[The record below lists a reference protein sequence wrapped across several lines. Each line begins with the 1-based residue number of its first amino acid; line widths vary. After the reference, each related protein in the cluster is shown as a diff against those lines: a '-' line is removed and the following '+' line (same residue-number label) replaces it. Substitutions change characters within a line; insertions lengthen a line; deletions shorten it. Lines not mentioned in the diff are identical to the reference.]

1 MSAIEA
7 LLRYYIQVLIM
18 LSCEGRIMRCR
29 KHTKEVPMVD
39 VTIDFIGHKVVVG
52 HYCLLCYNF
61 VNKANPEVQM
71 LRNLLI
77 KNMSETSRQF

>member
-1 MSAIEA
+1 MG
-7 LLRYYIQVLIM
+7 LLHCYIQALIM
-18 LSCEGRIMRCR
+18 LFCLEPDMQCK
-29 KHTKEVPMVD
+29 KHAREVPMVD
-39 VTIDFIGHKVVVG
+39 VTIDFIGHKIVVG

-61 VNKANPEVQM
+61 VNKASPEVQM